1 MEQDPAGAAGVP
13 RSTPSLALIPFN
25 SDAFSLC
32 TESDCPEA
40 CLARYDL
47 LMFTFQK
54 TSFQDKGPDLA
65 VLDPQV
71 LVRPKGWGPVL
82 ASSCCTHSK
91 HEGTETNTG
100 ETAVIETSRPLLQ
113 GGCLASGIIAADS
126 GHFL

>member
-1 MEQDPAGAAGVP
+1 MP

-100 ETAVIETSRPLLQ
+100 ETAVIETSRPSGANCYRVVVWLLGLLLQ
-113 GGCLASGIIAADS
+113 IVVTSCNCD
-126 GHFL
+126 F